1 MKCSICG
8 NELSPTDKFCNNCGA
23 KQTPVSSTAD
33 PSANTSPQMGGGQYN
48 AQQQYGNVPYN
59 GQQNG
64 YPQNPQ
70 FNGQQQYNRQQYGN
84 PQQYGYPQGQQYG
97 NAQYNGQPYCYPQ
110 GQQYGYPQYN
120 NEPIPPELQERV
132 NRGEVVSPAHVDF
145 SDAVKLFFKNFK
157 NFKGR
162 STASEYWYAV
172 LFQIMVSSV
181 ISWVSFFSSVQVV
194 ISGIYSLIMFLP
206 MAALTIR
213 RLHDIG
219 KSGWWYVAPCIFSVF
234 FMIMA
239 IIMIDVENEYET
251 LSAVL
256 GFILMFG
263 TVYLVFGILM
273 LIWTCQPSQPFTNKW
288 GPSAQHLYR
297 NQGYGFS
304 YKNPP
309 YINGNANYNY
319 NNNYNQRR

>member
-8 NELSPTDKFCNNCGA
+8 NEISPTDKFCNNCGA
-23 KQTPVSSTAD
+23 KLTPAANTAD
-33 PSANTSPQMGGGQYN
+33 SSANTSPQMGGGQYN
-48 AQQQYGNVPYN
+48 AQQQYGNAPYN

-97 NAQYNGQPYCYPQ
+97 NAQYNGQ
-110 GQQYGYPQYN
+110 QYGYPQYN
-120 NEPIPPELQERV
+120 NEPISPELQERV

-145 SDAVKLFFKNFK
+145 SGAVKLFFKNFT

-162 STASEYWYAV
+162 STASEYWYTV
-172 LFQIMVSSV
+172 LFTIT
-181 ISWVSFFSSVQVV
+181 ISFIIALTQTALSLENF
-194 ISGIYSLIMFLP
+194 ISGIWGLIIVIPNTSL
-206 MAALTIR
+206 AVR
-213 RLHDIG
+213 RLHDVG
-219 KSGWWYVAPCIFSVF
+219 KSGWWYFPFVFYSIYSDIAIFTASDTEELIENPLFGLFGLIIV
-234 FMIMA
+234 ILA
-239 IIMIDVENEYET
+239 IILIIW
-251 LSAVL
+251 
-256 GFILMFG
+256 FIK
-263 TVYLVFGILM
+263 
-273 LIWTCQPSQPFTNKW
+273 PSQPFTNKW

-309 YINGNANYNY
+309 YFNGNANYNY

>member
-48 AQQQYGNVPYN
+48 AQQQYGNAPYN

-97 NAQYNGQPYCYPQ
+97 NAQYNGKPYCYPQ

-162 STASEYWYAV
+162 STASEYWYSALFTITISFIIAV
-172 LFQIMVSSV
+172 TQIALSLGN
-181 ISWVSFFSSVQVV
+181 V
-194 ISGIYSLIMFLP
+194 ISGIFGLILIIPNTSL
-206 MAALTIR
+206 AIR
-213 RLHDIG
+213 RLHDVG
-219 KSGWWYVAPCIFSVF
+219 KSGWWFAPFVLYSIYSDITLFTVSDTDELIENPLFGLFGLVIFVF
-234 FMIMA
+234 AIM
-239 IIMIDVENEYET
+239 
-251 LSAVL
+251 L
-256 GFILMFG
+256 FIWS
-263 TVYLVFGILM
+263 IK
-273 LIWTCQPSQPFTNKW
+273 PSQPFTNKW

-319 NNNYNQRR
+319 NNNYSQRR